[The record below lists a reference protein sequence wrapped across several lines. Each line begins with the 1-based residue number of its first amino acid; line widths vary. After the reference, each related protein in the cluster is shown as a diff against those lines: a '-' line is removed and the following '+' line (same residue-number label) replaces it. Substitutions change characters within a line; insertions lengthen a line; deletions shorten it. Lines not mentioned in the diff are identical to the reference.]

1 MKEYILT
8 GDTYKLNWV
17 EGNTEWGTVK
27 CSLPLAVETES
38 IREGDV
44 VKESYT
50 FRNHTDRDIFTGLR
64 DIGIYTPFNDD
75 YTTGREC
82 MTGKCHAHIWCGG
95 ETAYIMGLRMG
106 GEPPHAGMVLTDGSI
121 GGYSIERDENRRS
134 NDRGD
139 IILHPTPFSLAPGEH
154 YTVSWTVFAHGGK
167 EDFFEKAK
175 LYCGRF
181 LEVGAD
187 QYVLFAGEKA
197 HIRVKPA
204 FGFGQGDVRIGR
216 DGDEMPFTVSE
227 GVIALEVPWEEGL
240 CRCGN
245 SAKREGTGGF
255 SPDKEGGVHGPV
267 EGAHTIRLD
276 ICVGGVRTHI
286 RLLALPGLDALV
298 RARCRFIAKKQQ
310 YHRKGSHLDGA
321 YLVYDREEDALF
333 YSPQNDFNGGRERVG
348 MGVVLAR
355 YLQEYQ
361 DLYVEQSLRDYTA
374 YVERELVDRQ
384 TGEVYNDY
392 MRDNSYHRLYNAPW
406 FSLFYLELYRLWKK
420 PDFLAVAYRILM
432 YYYKDGGGRFY
443 PILLPAAELLE
454 ELQKQGMAQE
464 AGALRAGFLKHAD
477 LIAMRG
483 TDYPQSEVNYEQS
496 IVAPAADIL
505 LQAYEVTGEERYLDG
520 AARQLKVLELFNGIQ
535 PDYHL
540 NEVAIRHWDG
550 YWFGKGRMYGDTFP
564 HYWSSLTG
572 KLYMAYYR
580 ILGDEKYRGRAEKS
594 LRASLSLFGA
604 DGTAS
609 CAYLYPVA
617 VNGRK
622 GDYADAYANDQ
633 DWGIYFAMRY
643 L

>member
-8 GDTYKLNWV
+8 GDSYGLNWV
-17 EGNTEWGTVK
+17 EGSTEWGTVK
-27 CSLPLAVETES
+27 CALPLTVETES
-38 IREGDV
+38 RREGDV
-44 VKESYT
+44 VRESYT
-50 FRNHTDRDIFTGLR
+50 FRNDSGRDVFTGLT

-106 GEPPHAGMVLTDGSI
+106 GEPPHAGMVLTAGSI
-121 GGYSIERDENRRS
+121 GGYSIERDEDRRS

-139 IILHPTPFSLAPGEH
+139 IILHPAPFSLAPGESRRI
-154 YTVSWTVFAHGGK
+154 SWVIFPHGGK
-167 EDFFEKAK
+167 EDFFEKAR
-175 LYCGRF
+175 LYCDRF
-181 LEVGAD
+181 LEVWAD
-187 QYVLFAGEKA
+187 KYVLFAGETA
-197 HIRVKPA
+197 HITVKPA
-204 FGFGQGDVRIGR
+204 FAFGQEDVRICWDGR
-216 DGDEMPFTVSE
+216 KIPFAVSE
-227 GVIALEVPWEEGL
+227 GVITLALAPGDSVSERGENSRVPME
-240 CRCGN
+240 R
-245 SAKREGTGGF
+245 S
-255 SPDKEGGVHGPV
+255 D
-267 EGAHTIRLD
+267 TIRLH

-286 RLLALPGLDALV
+286 RLLVLPELEELV
-298 RARCRFIAKKQQ
+298 RARCRFIAQKQQ
-310 YHRKGSHLDGA
+310 YHRPGSHLDGA

-348 MGVVLAR
+348 MGVLLAR
-355 YLQEYQ
+355 YLQGHG
-361 DLYVEQSLRDYTA
+361 DPGMEQSLRLYAA

-406 FSLFYLELYRLWKK
+406 FSLFYIELYRLWKEQ
-420 PDFLAVAYRILM
+420 DFLSTAYRILM
-432 YYYKDGGGRFY
+432 YYYKDGGGKFY
-443 PILLPAAELLE
+443 PIQLPAAELLK
-454 ELQKQGMAQE
+454 ELESQGMAQKAE
-464 AGALRAGFLKHAD
+464 MLRQNFLQHAD
-477 LIAMRG
+477 LIAVRG

-505 LQAYEVTGEERYLDG
+505 FQAYEVTGDRKYLDG
-520 AARQLKVLELFNGIQ
+520 AVRQLKVLELFNGLQ

-540 NEVAIRHWDG
+540 HEVAIRHWDG

-572 KLYMAYYR
+572 KLYAAYYR
-580 ILGDEKYRGRAEKS
+580 ISQNETYRDKAEKS

-604 DGTAS
+604 DGAAS
-609 CAYLYPVA
+609 CAYLYPVT

-633 DWGIYFAMRY
+633 DWGIYFALRH